1 MCAVG
6 RASAVALR
14 PHSNPLVSTVLYSHF
29 TDEQAEAPEGEIF
42 VPGHTAA
49 QRLSWIGTL
58 FSLTS
63 ARTLLITVFYETLHI
78 CVIARVWGGRN
89 SFSAPSYAVCRLR
102 TVFTKRVQ
110 KAGILLPSQYSPLW
124 PARDREKKTV
134 KWKVSGA
141 GLPRGAAPL
150 RAPV

>member
-14 PHSNPLVSTVLYSHF
+14 PHRNPLVSTVLYSHF

-58 FSLTS
+58 FSLTPT
-63 ARTLLITVFYETLHI
+63 RTLLISVL
-78 CVIARVWGGRN
+78 
-89 SFSAPSYAVCRLR
+89 
-102 TVFTKRVQ
+102 
-110 KAGILLPSQYSPLW
+110 
-124 PARDREKKTV
+124 
-134 KWKVSGA
+134 
-141 GLPRGAAPL
+141 
-150 RAPV
+150 